1 MTMAPHE
8 FEFERWCGERIPI
21 FPEPPLW
28 HAMMRAKEA
37 FLEGHAVQIRK
48 EYIDNGFY
56 DLGFYVE
63 DEPNTPWPIP

>member
-1 MTMAPHE
+1 
-8 FEFERWCGERIPI
+8 
-21 FPEPPLW
+21 
-28 HAMMRAKEA
+28 MMRAKEA